1 MDHSIRRWTDVVVF
15 QSLRHRELPDTDAGM
30 VALDLAKPFEKVIQD
45 FEPGGVVHK
54 LVTDV
59 VREPIMVED
68 GADLEVV
75 LVQLHSL

>member
-1 MDHSIRRWTDVVVF
+1 MI
-15 QSLRHRELPDTDAGM
+15 
-30 VALDLAKPFEKVIQD
+30 ALDLAKPFEKIIQD
-45 FEPGGVVHK
+45 FEPWGVVHK

-75 LVQLHSL
+75 LIQLHSL